1 METPAETK
9 RYTYVKGI
17 VKFVRR
23 KTTQQ
28 GRPMLLFAVVGEN
41 TTEVCTYFPSHSGFF
56 TGTMWTLALSSS
68 FKDLLGCFL
77 GEKCP
82 KNEFQRV
89 FKAPIMILFMSLA

>member
-9 RYTYVKGI
+9 CYTYLKGV

-41 TTEVCTYFPSHSGFF
+41 TTEVCTYFPSE
-56 TGTMWTLALSSS
+56 
-68 FKDLLGCFL
+68 
-77 GEKCP
+77 GE
-82 KNEFQRV
+82 V
-89 FKAPIMILFMSLA
+89 LFSVSRYYFVLNI